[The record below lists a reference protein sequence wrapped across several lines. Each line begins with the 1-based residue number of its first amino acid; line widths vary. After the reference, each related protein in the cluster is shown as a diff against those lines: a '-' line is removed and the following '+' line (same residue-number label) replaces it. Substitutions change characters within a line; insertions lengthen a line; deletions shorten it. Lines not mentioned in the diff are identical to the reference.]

1 MLPLSIPLLTTVI
14 RRFDLVSVM
23 FQYRFKNL
31 NIKHDGLDFLVNGLA
46 FYVIEDYEED
56 GKQAGFE
63 KAELYDALGK
73 GGYITAK
80 EVLAGLEDST
90 LSALN
95 SDSHLCRVLGSK
107 IV

>member
-1 MLPLSIPLLTTVI
+1 
-14 RRFDLVSVM
+14 M

-31 NIKHDGLDFLVNGLA
+31 NIKHEGMEFLANGIA
-46 FYVIEDYEED
+46 FYTIEDYEED

-73 GGYITAK
+73 DGYITSK
-80 EVLAGLEDST
+80 EVLGYMEDSV
-90 LSALN
+90 LVALN
-95 SDSHLCRVLGSK
+95 SDSHLCRILGGK